1 MKKAVAYLRVST
13 ESQVREGISLEAQR
27 AKIEA
32 WATVHDH
39 ELICIEEDAGISG
52 KDIRNREGLQ
62 RAIEVACDEQAIL
75 IVYSLSRLSRSTRD
89 TLGLVERLDSAGAD
103 LVSLSG
109 IRSQRGLL
117 VSSSTRRRSGK
128 YIVLLLTAL

>member
-13 ESQVREGISLEAQR
+13 ESQVREGTSLEAQR

-52 KDIRNREGLQ
+52 KLIRNREGLQ
-62 RAIEVACDEQAIL
+62 RAIEVACDEEAVL
-75 IVYSLSRLSRSTRD
+75 HSL
-89 TLGLVERLDSAGAD
+89 
-103 LVSLSG
+103 
-109 IRSQRGLL
+109 
-117 VSSSTRRRSGK
+117 
-128 YIVLLLTAL
+128 